1 MVTENSLELFS
12 VILQMSRMLKLM
24 QQVHPEKD
32 YPSNMGQLWTE
43 EEEKELLEELKVENI
58 ETIAQRH
65 NRTVGGIQS
74 RCKVIANKMFLNG
87 ISIDEITS
95 QTKLTKECI
104 EQTIKRRTPKD
115 NELIDIKK
123 DIKELKKSV
132 KEIIEMLKAYEF
144 EA

>member
-1 MVTENSLELFS
+1 MSL
-12 VILQMSRMLKLM
+12 MLKML
-24 QQVHPEKD
+24 QHVHPEKD
-32 YPSNMGQLWTE
+32 YPLNMGQLWTE
-43 EEEKELLEELKVENI
+43 EEESVLLEELKVENI

-74 RCKVIANKMFLNG
+74 RRKEIANKMFLNG

-104 EQTIKRRTPKD
+104 EQTIKRKSPKD
-115 NELIDIKK
+115 SSELIEIKK
-123 DIKELKKSV
+123 DIKEIKNSL
-132 KEIIEMLKAYEF
+132 KEIIEMLKAYDF